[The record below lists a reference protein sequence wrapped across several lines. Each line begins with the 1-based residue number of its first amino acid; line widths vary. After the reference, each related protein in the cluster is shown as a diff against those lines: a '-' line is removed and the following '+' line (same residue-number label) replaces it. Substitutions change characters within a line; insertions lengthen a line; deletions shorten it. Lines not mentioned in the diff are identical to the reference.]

1 MHAEWCIPKLHSAE
15 VDYNNSFKT
24 FLTIYHTKIKRD
36 KKQYVNALPHSSFR
50 PVSLKVLHIF
60 GFKADRPFTVVSSNT
75 ILQGVRVRDIH
86 GSQFLIKANTKCLI
100 TESSL
105 SNKHV
110 RFEYGR
116 NYIAMLDSMHHTI
129 FDRNISGFEVGYNIR
144 YKCHSNQYLQGQK
157 VT

>member
-1 MHAEWCIPKLHSAE
+1 MHSAE

-60 GFKADRPFTVVSSNT
+60 GFKANRPFTVVSSNT

-116 NYIAMLDSMHHTI
+116 NPITLL
-129 FDRNISGFEVGYNIR
+129 
-144 YKCHSNQYLQGQK
+144 C
-157 VT
+157 